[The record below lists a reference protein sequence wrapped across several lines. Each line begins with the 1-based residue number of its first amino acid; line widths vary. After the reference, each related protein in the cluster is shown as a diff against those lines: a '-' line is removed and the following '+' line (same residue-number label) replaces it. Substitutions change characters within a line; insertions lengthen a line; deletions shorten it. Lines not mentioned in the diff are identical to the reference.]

1 MELKIGIIGLGFVG
15 LSLAAVLGSKGYH
28 VIGIDSDKS
37 KISQINSGNIPFYEP
52 GLDTVLKKALKRK
65 FLVSSNIS
73 KEIKN
78 CKLIFVTVG
87 TPQLKTGQ
95 IDLSMI
101 KEVSKTIGTELKYL
115 KNNPIIIIKSTVTP
129 GTTKNVII
137 PILEKKSGKKVD
149 EDFGVI
155 SNPEFLRES
164 KAIDDTVNPHIVVLG
179 SKKNNYRNY
188 LRKFYKKNHPA
199 APIIETNNQTAEII
213 KYANN
218 SFLATKISFI
228 NQIASIC
235 ETISGANVQDV
246 ASAIGL
252 DPRIGNLFLEA
263 GPGYGGACLPKDVKA
278 IINFS
283 KNQGINSTLFK
294 AVEEINQQQ
303 VKKIIKN
310 IEKLLGK
317 IKGKKITILGISF
330 KPFTDDIR
338 DSVSIELI
346 KQLLRKNV
354 IITVH
359 DPKALEKTKMI
370 FGDKIIYSKSIK
382 NSLMNSQCCVLLT
395 PWPEYKKISNN
406 EIKVMKKKIF
416 IDTRRMLFEKKLKVD
431 YHALGIGENT

>member
-1 MELKIGIIGLGFVG
+1 MLIKIGIIGLGFVG

-28 VIGIDSDKS
+28 VIGIDSNKI
-37 KISQINSGNIPFYEP
+37 KISEIISGRSPFYEP
-52 GLDTVLKKALKRK
+52 GLEIVLKNAIKKK
-65 FLVSSNIS
+65 FSVTSKIS
-73 KEIKN
+73 EEVKN

-87 TPQLKTGQ
+87 TPQLKNGK
-95 IDLSMI
+95 INLSMI
-101 KEVSKTIGTELKYL
+101 KQVSKTIGIELKYS
-115 KNNPIIIIKSTVTP
+115 KINPIIIIKSTVTP

-137 PILEKKSGKKVD
+137 PILEKESGKKVD
-149 EDFGVI
+149 KDFGVI

-164 KAIDDTVNPHIVVLG
+164 NAIEDTMNPHIVVLG
-179 SKKNNYRNY
+179 GEKNSYRNY
-188 LRKFYKKNHPA
+188 LKKFYKENHPT

-252 DPRIGNLFLEA
+252 DPRIGNLFLQA
-263 GPGYGGACLPKDVKA
+263 GPGYGGSCLPKDVKA

-283 KNQGINSTLFK
+283 KNQGINSILFK

-303 VKKIIKN
+303 VKSIIKN
-310 IEKLLGK
+310 VEKLLGN
-317 IKGKKITILGISF
+317 IKGQKITILGISF

-346 KQLLRKNV
+346 NQLLKKNA
-354 IITVH
+354 IISVH
-359 DPKALEKTKMI
+359 DPKALKKTKGI
-370 FGDKIIYSKSIK
+370 YGNKIMYSKSIR
-382 NSLMNSQCCVLLT
+382 NSLKNSQCCILLT

-406 EIKVMKKKIF
+406 EIKVMKKKII

-431 YHALGIGENT
+431 YHALGIGVNN

>member
-1 MELKIGIIGLGFVG
+1 MKIQEDLT
-15 LSLAAVLGSKGYH
+15 KY
-28 VIGIDSDKS
+28 
-37 KISQINSGNIPFYEP
+37 ISS
-52 GLDTVLKKALKRK
+52 AL
-65 FLVSSNIS
+65 N
-73 KEIKN
+73 N
-78 CKLIFVTVG
+78 
-87 TPQLKTGQ
+87 
-95 IDLSMI
+95 DL
-101 KEVSKTIGTELKYL
+101 
-115 KNNPIIIIKSTVTP
+115 P
-129 GTTKNVII
+129 
-137 PILEKKSGKKVD
+137 EK
-149 EDFGVI
+149 
-155 SNPEFLRES
+155 
-164 KAIDDTVNPHIVVLG
+164 
-179 SKKNNYRNY
+179 
-188 LRKFYKKNHPA
+188 
-199 APIIETNNQTAEII
+199 
-213 KYANN
+213 
-218 SFLATKISFI
+218 TKIKTRFHLLDAI
-228 NQIASIC
+228 VSIL
-235 ETISGANVQDV
+235 TGR
-246 ASAIGL
+246 L
-252 DPRIGNLFLEA
+252 LP
-263 GPGYGGACLPKDVKA
+263 PGQKGF
-278 IINFS
+278 NFS